1 MLYLKDSR
9 RTVQGSMES
18 AVYRVSPGPLN
29 TWRVYVDPA
38 HEIASFDDRSSAV
51 RYAMRLAR
59 NHVIWQPVVAASAAE
74 LR

>member
-1 MLYLKDSR
+1 MFFQDSR
-9 RTVQGSMES
+9 TTVRRPTES

-38 HEIASFDDRSSAV
+38 HEIASFNDRSAAV

-59 NHVIWQPVVAASAAE
+59 HHVIWQPVAAAAPAE